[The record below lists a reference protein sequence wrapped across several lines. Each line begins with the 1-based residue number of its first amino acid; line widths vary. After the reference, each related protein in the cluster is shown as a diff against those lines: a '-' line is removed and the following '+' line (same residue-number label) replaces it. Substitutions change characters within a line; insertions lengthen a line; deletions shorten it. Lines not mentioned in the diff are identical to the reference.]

1 MKKTIRLTESD
12 LVRLVKRVIK
22 EQSDLK
28 IEFDP
33 TKKVEPTKE
42 DDPKSLENEE
52 SFGKVKSS
60 LVSFKKPSRDNFG
73 TFNGRPFSNID
84 YTDKFYDTAKKV
96 AIETYN
102 LSIWNNG
109 DVYFTYKTPEMKKI
123 AEDNGFVP
131 LEGDPNTL
139 VLKWI
144 EGDLASNIERI
155 KTLLRNPKLRVSY
168 DRFAV

>member
-12 LVRLVKRVIK
+12 FVRLVKRVIK
-22 EQSDLK
+22 EQGDLE

-33 TKKVEPTKE
+33 TKKVTPTKE
-42 DDPKSLENEE
+42 VDPKSLEKKE
-52 SFGKVKSS
+52 SFEKIKSA
-60 LVSFKKPSRDNFG
+60 LMSFKKPSRDNDG
-73 TFNGRPFSNID
+73 TFDGRPFSHID
-84 YTDKFYDTAKKV
+84 YTDKFYDTVKKV
-96 AIETYN
+96 TIETYN
-102 LSIWNNG
+102 LSIDNSG
-109 DVYFTYKTPEMKKI
+109 VVYFTYKTPEMKKI

-131 LEGDPNTL
+131 GGGIPNTL

-168 DRFAV
+168 DRFAI

>member
-33 TKKVEPTKE
+33 TKKVEPTKVN
-42 DDPKSLENEE
+42 DPKSLENKE
-52 SFGKVKSS
+52 SFEKLKSS
-60 LVSFKKPSRDNFG
+60 LISFKKPSRDNFG
-73 TFNGRPFSNID
+73 TFDGRPFSHID
-84 YTDKFYDTAKKV
+84 YTDKFYDMAKKV

-102 LSIWNNG
+102 LSIWNSG

-144 EGDLASNIERI
+144 EGDLTSNIELI
-155 KTLLRNPKLRVSY
+155 KTLLKNPKLRVSY
-168 DRFAV
+168 DRFAI

>member
-73 TFNGRPFSNID
+73 TFNGRPYSHID

>member
-1 MKKTIRLTESD
+1 MKKRIRLTESD
-12 LVRLVKRVIK
+12 LVKLVKRVIK
-22 EQSDLK
+22 EQGDLN

-42 DDPKSLENEE
+42 VDPKSLENKE
-52 SFGKVKSS
+52 SFGKIKSE
-60 LVSFKKPSRDNFG
+60 LISFKKPSRDNFG
-73 TFNGRPFSNID
+73 TFDGRPFSHID
-84 YTDKFYDTAKKV
+84 YTDKFYDTVKKV

-102 LSIWNNG
+102 LSIWNSG

-131 LEGDPNTL
+131 LEGNPNTL

-144 EGDLASNIERI
+144 EGDLTSNIERI

-168 DRFAV
+168 DRFAI